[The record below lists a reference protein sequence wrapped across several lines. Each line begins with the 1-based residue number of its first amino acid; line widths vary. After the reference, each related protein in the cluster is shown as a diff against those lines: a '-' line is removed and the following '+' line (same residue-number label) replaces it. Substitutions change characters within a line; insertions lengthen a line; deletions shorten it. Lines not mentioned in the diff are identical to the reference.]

1 MPPSLFNLFN
11 GSDQA
16 GQAGQSGAWEG
27 RLRQRGFQTDQHLQQ
42 EYEKLKEYSDKLEN
56 KLGWYKEDNDG
67 LRQMSL
73 RAREEKS
80 NYKAE
85 ITQKDLEINQ
95 KNSEI
100 HELEEEILQ
109 YKRTISVNNRLDK
122 QMSDTSIQGKMDAL
136 VYALRDWALAA
147 VRQEKLEIKP
157 RPEHALW
164 LVRVVPNF
172 EDQSLSSR
180 VHVLMATLSGAL
192 ETFVE
197 EGHVFGYALGG
208 HIGAAADLHTFMK
221 GESENIPGAAYQK
234 KKQWVTLTNEILSQ
248 DDTFAGEAAESMFE
262 KLASRCQDAVSSSCG
277 KRISSTL
284 DAKLKTAIQ
293 PHMAILQALH
303 FQEMEYKLSLP
314 RFFADGRKLSFNPK
328 HMEDVN
334 GEEEGDIEAC
344 LFPAVIKR
352 DAGSGDEDTAWIAV
366 SKAKVQVAM

>member
-1 MPPSLFNLFN
+1 MKLLRRNLMELT
-11 GSDQA
+11 DIT
-16 GQAGQSGAWEG
+16 
-27 RLRQRGFQTDQHLQQ
+27 RQRGFQTDQHLQQ

-100 HELEEEILQ
+100 HELEEEIL
-109 YKRTISVNNRLDK
+109 TISVNNRLDK

-221 GESENIPGAAYQK
+221 GESETYQK

-352 DAGSGDEDTAWIAV
+352 DAGSGDEDVSTGSVEIA
-366 SKAKVQVAM
+366 MPGFFTNTI